1 MNRAKAV
8 VGLMLVVGL
17 LLVPTCLVLAES
29 YTPPPGVLGP
39 GEVDFGGETV
49 TLVGIDFQ
57 DH

>member
-1 MNRAKAV
+1 
-8 VGLMLVVGL
+8 MLVVGL
-17 LLVPTCLVLAES
+17 LLVPACLVFAES

-39 GEVDFGGETV
+39 GEVGFGGETV